1 MKKRLKQLLI
11 IIIIMIILSIILIY
25 IYSKKISPVI
35 MKYALIDSKKIGIS
49 IISKGVNE
57 EVTKILDNNDIF
69 YIEKDKNDVVETIDY
84 NTKVVNELLSIV
96 SRITYDN
103 LKDIEKNNN
112 GIITRIPIGVVTDN
126 VFFNNLGPKVP
137 VKINLDGNVLTSLKS
152 DVKEYGLNSALIQIS
167 VKVEANI
174 DVIIPLKVEKI
185 IIVNEVPVSIKI
197 IKGNVSSIFTGNK

>member
-1 MKKRLKQLLI
+1 
-11 IIIIMIILSIILIY
+11 MIILSIILIY

>member
-1 MKKRLKQLLI
+1 
-11 IIIIMIILSIILIY
+11 MIILSIILIY

-185 IIVNEVPVSIKI
+185 IIVNEVPVSI
-197 IKGNVSSIFTGNK
+197 